1 VALNIEIISSI
12 VTKYANDVRNILPV
26 SKVILYGSYA
36 KGTATEYS
44 DVDVCFFLKNI
55 DDSNWL
61 EIISQLLHMSH
72 EYMEINIEPIAINVS
87 DLDADNPFVKEVLRT
102 GIEIQ

>member
-1 VALNIEIISSI
+1 MALDIETVSTIAA
-12 VTKYANDVRNILPV
+12 KFANDVRSVLPV
-26 SKVILYGSYA
+26 NKVVLYGSYV
-36 KGTATEYS
+36 KGTATDLS
-44 DVDVCFFLKNI
+44 DVDICFFVSNL

-61 EIISQLLHMSH
+61 NIMRQLRRISRNYLELYIS
-72 EYMEINIEPIAINVS
+72 PIAFHVS